1 MVQRTKSKSSNMSA
15 DLMGMKESFS
25 FMVQKVQPWI
35 LSHFMIW
42 LDLKVAEYKVHGHM
56 ILDQTGIP
64 SLHWLSDN
72 VCSQPSKA
80 PRTPFKENHESEEFE
95 VLDQSQMATIAK
107 QYSMS
112 SQPYHSGS
120 TPNVENLTSASALN
134 ASSSLSVSG
143 HDFSTSQVIQ
153 DLPNNSRNEEI
164 VTSLMSI
171 ASHEQRNQL
180 VNEIDLQT
188 HNLNTV
194 ASRSN
199 YQNADAMVPTTEF
212 TSKNSIDLT
221 NEPEIKLEPQSPDNL
236 IILDNQLS
244 LNTNEAFIRGN
255 HNGNGVISGMSGS
268 HLSNAEET
276 IHLPTRTLHIDNNE
290 GNNIMLP
297 LQTSH
302 TTQSQQDINNPR
314 NVHLSPVPLSSS
326 EMSQEFNDRIIVQN
340 VSTFK
345 LQNTSRRK
353 AGSNSS
359 GNKKWT
365 SSKVNNRS
373 LNVSGSKLMCQ
384 TCGTFFRCR
393 SSLSRHKWL
402 HGEKRH
408 RCFICEKA
416 FHRKEHLYL
425 HLERHAKCKMC
436 HLKGNNLQAI
446 EEHFKQCH
454 PNAT

>member
-1 MVQRTKSKSSNMSA
+1 M
-15 DLMGMKESFS
+15 
-25 FMVQKVQPWI
+25 
-35 LSHFMIW
+35 
-42 LDLKVAEYKVHGHM
+42 
-56 ILDQTGIP
+56 
-64 SLHWLSDN
+64 
-72 VCSQPSKA
+72 CSQPSKA
-80 PRTPFKENHESEEFE
+80 PRTPFKENHEPEEFE

-112 SQPYHSGS
+112 SQPQPYHSGS

-134 ASSSLSVSG
+134 TSSSLSVSG
-143 HDFSTSQVIQ
+143 HDFSTSSQVIQ

-171 ASHEQRNQL
+171 ASHEQRSQL

-255 HNGNGVISGMSGS
+255 HDGNGVISGMSGS

-276 IHLPTRTLHIDNNE
+276 IHLPTGTRTLHIDNNE

-353 AGSNSS
+353 G
-359 GNKKWT
+359 
-365 SSKVNNRS
+365 KVNYF
-373 LNVSGSKLMCQ
+373 LI
-384 TCGTFFRCR
+384 F
-393 SSLSRHKWL
+393 
-402 HGEKRH
+402 
-408 RCFICEKA
+408 
-416 FHRKEHLYL
+416 
-425 HLERHAKCKMC
+425 
-436 HLKGNNLQAI
+436 
-446 EEHFKQCH
+446 
-454 PNAT
+454 